1 MNERLKLL
9 RHNLHLNQADFSKK
23 IGMAQ
28 SSYATLESGKTQI
41 RERHIKLICSTLN
54 VNSEWLVNGTGEMFN
69 TDLHEKL
76 GEGIARMFANSDDL
90 TKKLILGLSELD
102 SHELE
107 IVKILVD
114 GLVDKKKQ
122 LD

>member
-1 MNERLKLL
+1 MNERLKTL
-9 RHNLHLNQADFSKK
+9 RSELRLNQADFSKK
-23 IGMAQ
+23 LGMAQ
-28 SSYATLESGKTQI
+28 STYATLEAGKTQL
-41 RERHIKLICSTLN
+41 RDRHINLICSTFN
-54 VNSEWLVNGTGEMFN
+54 VSSEWLRTGKGEMFEH
-69 TDLHEKL
+69 DLSEKL
-76 GEGIARMFANSDDL
+76 GKEVARMFSNGDDL